1 MTRKWLLLLVLMVV
15 SVVSVVWAQG
25 SEQSLFVPLQ
35 QIGERRPQGI
45 RYDPVFDRLALVDLQ
60 GRLVLVDA
68 ASFQTQHILYDRG
81 AYNAYTF
88 SHDGRYLALALDR
101 RVEIWDTQ
109 TGQLSAMFEPD
120 GATLVQGPLLFS
132 PDDTWLLLDTVVPA
146 PQETRR
152 SENDTEIIPWLWDLT
167 AARNE
172 APERLRGGAEAFPFF
187 NYRNGLVM
195 WGNLFLIAGQP
206 NRLQVIDARTNDFT
220 VIADIPANRAE
231 QDPLYAWRSINSDLL
246 YVDPR
251 TSGIVQVDAQTGALF
266 EVPLGRDLNF
276 RNLETMQN
284 LRLGESAR
292 VLCEPN
298 SLRETP
304 LLSLLYGDDY
314 MSYRSYQPSTF
325 MLIDILTPL
334 STGVDQPG
342 LLLYNFVEAFG
353 RGSLELI
360 YPQDVQQMR
369 LSPDGSRL
377 MVRRASGLQPV
388 EIYDPNTCGL
398 EQTLYPAEL
407 DDTGTRL
414 FNYGADGRVILVDF
428 QRFDARTGQQ
438 IALEDQYT
446 EPFEDYRFSD
456 DGQQLYTFRGSELRI
471 WDVATGQLL
480 GRSTFE
486 LNGDVLRRSPDGTRF
501 LIQNQDNS
509 MVFEQIDLLGGV
521 RRRMEVPVGALGI
534 PRQIYPS
541 PNWQRILFVY
551 EPLIPSDAESLY
563 EIAVYDFDLGQILY
577 VAGADMPP
585 YAFGFDWVD
594 NERIFVA
601 GINYDFFDR
610 PYGLDYHPSGLP
622 ACLVNAFPDDYSAW
636 LPVWEGLTLRLG
648 SASLNALTERVCDT
662 LPAAAADFIPALTPT
677 PRFGYRS
684 DPTPIPFV
692 IPGVPLCLTQNFARQ
707 AVDYAA
713 LWRSIT
719 ADLDAAQIAQLEEMI
734 CEGLISSPFAV
745 AATPTIDPNLNV
757 AATPTPADNVPQ
769 TTDVTLT
776 DDTLYYTI
784 DVLTG
789 NRFAGTY
796 SPEQV
801 RTILPD
807 VNLLYNYYVDQFN
820 EPPTNP
826 VISPDGT
833 RLAVTDR
840 NGFVTIYRMTRS
852 YADLLQDVANAE
864 ATRQAEA
871 PRSIGLAATATQP
884 FSYIGEVRPTL
895 TPTTTPTAP
904 PLAQATPSAATF
916 GQTTDV
922 CPARTLYTLDAPPPD
937 FAVTG
942 RLLAAPPPAGFYST
956 WVLEPETGSFVA
968 NDSLPRCQIDANCI
982 FNPDQTWV
990 VIQGESVVVSRPDGS
1005 QATTL
1010 FRPEEQPYFP
1020 ISLQWVTN
1028 TLLEYDYLG
1037 YLNDALVAQI
1047 VAAQGE
1053 DALRQYDAGQYV
1065 LTRTFDV
1072 SSGQRSEPFIRFDLN
1087 ISIEGLPT
1095 SVVSRQP
1102 GNGPLL
1108 LVTTPYPPFGQ
1119 KYYIYDLRTNEY
1131 DYFARVDNG
1140 GMEAIWHPA
1149 GRYLYYR
1156 VPTPFSYF
1164 VYDAQTG
1171 EHHVLGSLPAG
1182 TWSRDGR
1189 YSASWYSAPRDE
1201 FQARIAAR
1209 ELPFKLQIW
1218 DSETG
1223 TFRRYCI
1230 PQSGVNENTGSDFY
1244 WSPDGRYIAFTLTL
1258 PPEGDVFP
1266 IPTPEVGIITPSATV
1281 GATLAPQVPMGTP
1294 TPTAPGAEVATL
1306 APDGAESTPD
1316 PFAQPAAQDAA
1327 FTFPTGTPIPLEA
1340 QYQYRNPRTL
1350 ILDTQTGAITI
1361 VSTEVQTLLLWTD
1374 DGGAR

>member
-1 MTRKWLLLLVLMVV
+1 MTHKWLLLLVVMVV
-15 SVVSVVWAQG
+15 SVVSAVWAQG
-25 SEQSLFVPLQ
+25 SEQPLFVPLQ

-60 GRLVLVDA
+60 GRLALVDA
-68 ASFQTQHILYDRG
+68 ASFQTQHILYERG
-81 AYNAYTF
+81 AFNAYAF

-101 RVEIWDTQ
+101 RVELWDTQ
-109 TGQLSAMFEPD
+109 TGQFSATFEPD
-120 GATLVQGPLLFS
+120 GAILVQGPLLFS

-195 WGNLFLIAGQP
+195 WGDLFMIAGQP
-206 NRLQVIDARTNDFT
+206 NRLQVIDARSNDFT

-231 QDPLYAWRSINSDLL
+231 QDPVYAWRSVNSDLM

-251 TSGIVQVDAQTGALF
+251 TSGIVQVDAQTGTLF
-266 EVPLGRDLNF
+266 EIPLGRDLNY

-284 LRLGESAR
+284 LRLGSSAR
-292 VLCEPN
+292 VLCELN

-304 LLSLLYGDDY
+304 LLSLLYGEDY
-314 MSYRSYQPSTF
+314 LSFRSYEPSTF

-342 LLLYNFVEAFG
+342 LLLYNFVESFG

-360 YPQDVQQMR
+360 YPQDVQQIR

-377 MVRRASGLQPV
+377 MVRRVSGVQPIEV
-388 EIYDPNTCGL
+388 YDLNTCGL
-398 EQTLYPAEL
+398 EQTIYPAEIDESGL
-407 DDTGTRL
+407 SL
-414 FNYGADGRVILVDF
+414 FNYRADGRVILVDF
-428 QRFDARTGQQ
+428 QRFDARTGEQ
-438 IALEDQYT
+438 IAFEDQYT

-456 DGQQLYTFRGSELRI
+456 DSQQLYTFRGSELRI

-480 GRSTFE
+480 GRTAID

-501 LIQNQDNS
+501 LTQSQESNI
-509 MVFEQIDLLGGV
+509 VLEQIDLLSGE
-521 RRRMEVPVGALGI
+521 RRRLEIPVGAEGSPVQLI
-534 PRQIYPS
+534 PS
-541 PNWQRILFVY
+541 PNWQRVLAVY
-551 EPLIPSDAESLY
+551 QPALPSDTNTLFEV
-563 EIAVYDFDLGQILY
+563 AVYDFDLGQILY
-577 VAGADMPP
+577 AAGADLPP
-585 YAFGFDWVD
+585 DAINFDWVD

-601 GINYDFFDR
+601 GSNYDSLDR
-610 PYGLDYHPSGLP
+610 SYGLDYHPSGLP
-622 ACLVNAFPDDYSAW
+622 ACLVAAFPDDYAAW
-636 LPVWEGLTLRLG
+636 LPVWEGLTL
-648 SASLNALTERVCDT
+648 SMSSSSLSSLTQRVCDS
-662 LPAAAADFIPALTPT
+662 LPAAAADFVPALTPT
-677 PRFGYRS
+677 PRFNYRS
-684 DPTPIPFV
+684 DATPIPFV
-692 IPGVPLCLTQNFARQ
+692 IPGVPLCLTRNFARQ
-707 AVDYAA
+707 AVDYAI

-719 ADLDAAQIAQLEEMI
+719 VDLDAEQIAQLEEMI

-769 TTDVTLT
+769 TTDFTLT
-776 DDTLYYTI
+776 DNVLYYTI

-796 SPEQV
+796 FPEQV
-801 RTILPD
+801 RTTLPN
-807 VNLLYNYYVDQFN
+807 VNLLYDYYVEQFN

-833 RLAVTDR
+833 RFAVTDR
-840 NGFVTIYRMTRS
+840 NGFVTIYRLTRS
-852 YADLLQDVANAE
+852 YAELLQDAVDAQ
-864 ATRQAEA
+864 ATRLAES
-871 PRSIGLAATATQP
+871 PRSVGLAPTATQP
-884 FSYIGEVRPTL
+884 YDYIGEVRPTL
-895 TPTTTPTAP
+895 TPTFTPTAP
-904 PLAQATPSAATF
+904 PLAQATPSAASF
-916 GQTTDV
+916 NQTTDV
-922 CPARTLYTLDAPPPD
+922 CPSRTLYTLDAPPPD
-937 FAVTG
+937 FAATG
-942 RLLAAPPPAGFYST
+942 RLLAAPPSTGFYST

-968 NDSLPRCQIDANCI
+968 NDSLPRCQLDTNCLY
-982 FNPDQTWV
+982 NPDQSWI

-1020 ISLQWVTN
+1020 ISLRWVTN
-1028 TLLEYDYLG
+1028 ILLEYDYLG

-1072 SSGQRSEPFIRFDLN
+1072 STGQRSEAFIRFDLN
-1087 ISIEGLPT
+1087 ISVEGLPT
-1095 SVVSRQP
+1095 TVVSRQP
-1102 GNGPLL
+1102 GDGPLL
-1108 LVTTPYPPFGQ
+1108 LVSTPYPPFGQ
-1119 KYYIYDLRTNEY
+1119 KYYIYDLRTNDYE
-1131 DYFARVDNG
+1131 YFARADSG
-1140 GMEAIWHPA
+1140 GIEMIWHPA
-1149 GRYLYYR
+1149 GDYLYYR
-1156 VPTPFSYF
+1156 VPDQFNYF

-1171 EHHVLGSLPAG
+1171 EHHILGSLPAG

-1189 YSASWYSAPRDE
+1189 YSISWYSAPRDE
-1201 FQARIAAR
+1201 YQARIARR
-1209 ELPFKLQIW
+1209 ELPFKLRIW

-1223 TFRRYCI
+1223 SFRRYCI
-1230 PQSGVNENTGSDFY
+1230 PQSGVTETSGSDFY
-1244 WSPDGRYIAFTLTL
+1244 WSPDGRYIAFTLML

-1266 IPTPEVGIITPSATV
+1266 IPTPEIGIITPSATV
-1281 GATLAPQVPMGTP
+1281 ASTLAADVLPTP
-1294 TPTAPGAEVATL
+1294 TPTLPGAEVATL
-1306 APDGAESTPD
+1306 APDRAESTPD
-1316 PFAQPAAQDAA
+1316 PFVAVPAGAA
-1327 FTFPTGTPIPLEA
+1327 FTFPIGTPIPLEA

-1350 ILDTQTGAITI
+1350 ILDTQTGTITI
-1361 VSTEVQTLLLWTD
+1361 VSTEVNYLFLWTD
-1374 DGGAR
+1374 DGGAQ